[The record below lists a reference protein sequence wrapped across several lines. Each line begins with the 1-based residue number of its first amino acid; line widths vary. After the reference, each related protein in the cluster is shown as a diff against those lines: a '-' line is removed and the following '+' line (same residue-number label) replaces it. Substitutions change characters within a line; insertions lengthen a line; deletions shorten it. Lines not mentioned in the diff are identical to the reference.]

1 MEILTSRV
9 LLRSRDP
16 ERLQQFYR
24 HRLRLAVARE
34 YPGGMVFHAGNGLI
48 EIPGHRSDE
57 ASDVTGDIL
66 WLQVRDA
73 AATERELRAGG
84 VTIAREPVTEPW
96 GLIEMHVTDPDGRL
110 LIVVEI
116 PADHPLRRDT
126 R

>member
-1 MEILTSRV
+1 MYKR
-9 LLRSRDP
+9 
-16 ERLQQFYR
+16 Q
-24 HRLRLAVARE
+24 
-34 YPGGMVFHAGNGLI
+34 
-48 EIPGHRSDE
+48 HRSDE